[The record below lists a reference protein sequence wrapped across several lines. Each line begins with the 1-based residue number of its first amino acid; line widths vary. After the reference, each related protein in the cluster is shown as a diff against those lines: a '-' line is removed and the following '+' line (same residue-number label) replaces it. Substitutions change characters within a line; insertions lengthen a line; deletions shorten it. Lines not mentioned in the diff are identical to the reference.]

1 MSLLYR
7 CYLPNWAYIDPF
19 VPVKNSLTDIIADYA
34 RCSEYPWHSHLLPN
48 IWQWSCHY
56 LFLRHRFFAAGI
68 RTPNLP
74 LAGRTLSLL
83 RHRCGPCLGYLKKCN
98 LLQNM
103 NRYLFFFRKIPVR
116 IICYLRVQL
125 NNQSSSVSSTCITQQ
140 ILAHLKDL
148 KPNTLFIHFAS
159 VKAFNYETRIQT
171 LCLLLLKQNGKRSPD
186 VLLWT
191 ILLYLFSGIS
201 EDNPEGLVLQSGYK
215 NCRDKYISFF

>member
-1 MSLLYR
+1 
-7 CYLPNWAYIDPF
+7 
-19 VPVKNSLTDIIADYA
+19 
-34 RCSEYPWHSHLLPN
+34 
-48 IWQWSCHY
+48 
-56 LFLRHRFFAAGI
+56 
-68 RTPNLP
+68 
-74 LAGRTLSLL
+74 
-83 RHRCGPCLGYLKKCN
+83 
-98 LLQNM
+98 M
-103 NRYLFFFRKIPVR
+103 NRYLLFFRKIPVR

-191 ILLYLFSGIS
+191 ILLYLFFGIS